1 MALMITQTV
10 LLLLL
15 VVMFAFF
22 WFWFSADIN
31 NVRQEYYQVQSDVSK
46 MRKVFSD
53 TRMGERM
60 FGALEKLET
69 AVIKSD
75 ALDDAQTLMKLAK
88 NMLQYIKDMELMT
101 HLHRLIVNFEHFL
114 GPFHNTVAT
123 PETAEP

>member
-101 HLHRLIVNFEHFL
+101 HLHRLIVNFMS
-114 GPFHNTVAT
+114 V
-123 PETAEP
+123 